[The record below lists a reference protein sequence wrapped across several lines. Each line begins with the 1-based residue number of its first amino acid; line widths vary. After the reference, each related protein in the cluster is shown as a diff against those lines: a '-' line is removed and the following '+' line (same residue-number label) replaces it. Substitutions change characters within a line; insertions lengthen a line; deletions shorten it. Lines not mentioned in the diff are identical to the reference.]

1 MHMFKH
7 LSYLL
12 ISLVLLTG
20 CVTNQTT
27 SNTNSTADTSTLTI
41 YAYDSL
47 TAEYGLF
54 PQIIDQFEQTNNVT
68 ANVIS
73 FNDTGIMLNQL
84 IQERD
89 DPQADVVMGLDN
101 INFYDAQ
108 SYNLLASYK
117 PQRAS
122 EINNDLLFD
131 DNYTMTPFDY
141 GYVGF
146 VYDSEALDFPESISL
161 MELTDSRY
169 ADQIILEQPG
179 LSSPGTQL
187 LLWSHLALG
196 ENAQSFWEG
205 MNTSTLTVTP
215 DWSTAYYSMFLEGE
229 APIVLSYLTS
239 PAYHIDQ
246 EATDRYK
253 AISISEGYLRQVEGV
268 AKISGT
274 DNPQAAEAFIDYV
287 LSDDVQN
294 NITTTQW
301 MFPVLGEPAAWPA
314 AYSEII
320 TPTADEVLTPTND
333 DLAQFDVWQT
343 EWDNIFLQ

>member
-1 MHMFKH
+1 MLKH
-7 LSYLL
+7 LGYVL

-20 CVTNQTT
+20 CVQNQTP
-27 SNTNSTADTSTLTI
+27 SADTDTLTI

-54 PQIIDQFEQTNNVT
+54 PQIIDQFEQANNVT
-68 ANVIS
+68 VNVVS
-73 FNDTGIMLNQL
+73 FDDTGVMLNQL

-89 DPQADVVMGLDN
+89 APQADVVMGLDN
-101 INFYDAQ
+101 INFYDAE
-108 SYNLLASYK
+108 SYNVFTSYK

-122 EINNDLLFD
+122 EINNDLWFD
-131 DNYTMTPFDY
+131 NNYTMTPFDY

-146 VYDSEALDFPESISL
+146 VYDSEVLDFPEAISL
-161 MELTDSRY
+161 TELTDSRY
-169 ADQIILEQPG
+169 AKQIILEQPG

-196 ENAQSFWEG
+196 EDFQSFWKG
-205 MNTSTLTVTP
+205 LNTSTLTVAP

-253 AISISEGYLRQVEGV
+253 AIPISEGYLRQIEGV
-268 AKISGT
+268 AKVSGT

-287 LSDDVQN
+287 LTDSVQN
-294 NITTTQW
+294 AITTTQW

-314 AYSEII
+314 AYNQII
-320 TPTADEVLTPTND
+320 QPTEENVLLPTED
-333 DLAQFDVWQT
+333 DLAQLDALQT
-343 EWDNIFLQ
+343 EWNSIFLQ